1 MEERKTLTIA
11 FAGDVMLGRLVNEAI
26 AVMGPAYPWG
36 DPLPLLRE
44 ADLRIVNLECVIS
57 EKGRPWSKTPKA
69 FHFRADPTAIETLKI
84 AGIDAVALAN
94 NHTLDFDEEG
104 LLDMVSLLD
113 EAGIAHT
120 GAGRNLEEARRPAVI
135 QIGRAHV

>member
-36 DPLPLLRE
+36 DTLPLLRE

-94 NHTLDFDEEG
+94 NHTPLVFANLD
-104 LLDMVSLLD
+104 
-113 EAGIAHT
+113 
-120 GAGRNLEEARRPAVI
+120 
-135 QIGRAHV
+135 